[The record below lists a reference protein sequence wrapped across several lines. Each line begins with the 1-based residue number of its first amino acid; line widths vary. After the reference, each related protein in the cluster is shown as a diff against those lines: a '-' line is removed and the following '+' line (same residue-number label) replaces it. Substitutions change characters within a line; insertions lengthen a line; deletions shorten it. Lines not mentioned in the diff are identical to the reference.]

1 MFGFSLSK
9 LLFTVLVI
17 AGVWRIFKYLQ
28 TRDQKQPVA
37 TGGRPRGRWY
47 RRTAQRQRAVDLVP
61 CPKCGAYVPP
71 GTDCP
76 SPEECRL
83 QPPRPPAST

>member
-9 LLFTVLVI
+9 LLFTILVI
-17 AGVWRIFKYLQ
+17 AGVWRVFKFLQ
-28 TRDQKQPVA
+28 AREPRQRPVA
-37 TGGRPRGRWY
+37 TGGPRRWGR
-47 RRTAQRQRAVDLVP
+47 RQRPAQQAVDLVP

-76 SPEECRL
+76 SREECRL
-83 QPPRPPAST
+83 QPPPPPAST